1 MNRTPNN
8 KPAFNNEIWVVDDNP
23 DHREL
28 IIDTLVNCDD
38 TLEVKEHSTGENAL
52 IQLNSIVSSSMPL
65 PKLILM
71 DVKMPRLN
79 GIETIRSI
87 KANSMLRS
95 IPIVMLSTSSNE
107 VEISECLQSGAILY
121 TQKPL
126 TKNFFVTYVMPL
138 LDE

>member
-8 KPAFNNEIWVVDDNP
+8 KPVFNNVIWVVDDNS

-28 IIDTLVNCDD
+28 IVETLTNCDD
-38 TLEVKEHSTGENAL
+38 TFEVKEYSTGENAL
-52 IQLNSIVSSSMPL
+52 IQLNFIASSSKPL

-107 VEISECLQSGAILY
+107 VEIRECLQSGAILY